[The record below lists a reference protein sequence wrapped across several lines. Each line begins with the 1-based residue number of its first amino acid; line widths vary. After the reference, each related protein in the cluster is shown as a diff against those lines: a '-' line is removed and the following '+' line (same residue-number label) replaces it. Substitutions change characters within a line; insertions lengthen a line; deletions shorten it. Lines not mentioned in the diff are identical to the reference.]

1 MCYARTCLYPTHA
14 ASSRQPMP
22 ASRRET
28 NRRNFAFR
36 LDFPRN
42 TRENKDMTNTAPALD
57 RNASAA
63 NRARWAAPARI
74 AAAPARVA
82 TSADY
87 APATATY
94 MRELNRE
101 HARALWSTAPNM
113 AAVAAAA
120 VTPPPRGSKA

>member
-1 MCYARTCLYPTHA
+1 M
-14 ASSRQPMP
+14 
-22 ASRRET
+22 
-28 NRRNFAFR
+28 N
-36 LDFPRN
+36 N
-42 TRENKDMTNTAPALD
+42 TPPALD

-87 APATATY
+87 APATAHY
-94 MRELNRE
+94 LRELNRE
-101 HARALWSTAPNM
+101 HARVLWSTAPNM
-113 AAVAAAA
+113 ARVAAAA